1 MKGYVVVKYI
11 FEEEEKTQVTMYSC
25 AESKDTLSAQP
36 NTWKAK
42 NTPRYRR
49 RIRKEKSNS
58 FKEGI
63 RLLFERKD
71 EYSMRSN
78 NMLSA

>member
-36 NTWKAK
+36 NT
-42 NTPRYRR
+42 
-49 RIRKEKSNS
+49 
-58 FKEGI
+58 
-63 RLLFERKD
+63 
-71 EYSMRSN
+71 
-78 NMLSA
+78 